1 MNSPVNAR
9 YEPRMTVVYRP
20 EIVAPVRRGY
30 SRSPCKPALWMEHVR
45 QTPLGEHLDTHAD
58 FEPVTAAA
66 LSLAHTRDYVSA
78 FLTGKPHALAES
90 SGNGWSPEYRD
101 SVLAK
106 VGALLA
112 ASEHAVTRPER
123 IVVCPTSGDHH
134 ARPSSGGGFCPIA
147 GQVIAGL
154 KLYRSRGIATAW
166 IDTDEHYG
174 NAIPDAAAV
183 CPEVRRAIPFNIN
196 PAGSGAD
203 YLASL
208 ERGLAR
214 IEDAVVAG
222 SVGLVCVGHGADS
235 HEWDDLGGSVTTA
248 QWLETAR
255 RTYAM
260 LARASDRLRR
270 PVPLVTSFFG
280 GYRDDHY
287 ASVLDLHVA
296 DVAIARDVLA
306 QTRTPFLPRVSAPQQ
321 SIPDAPA
328 APAEHSG

>member
-1 MNSPVNAR
+1 MSAA
-9 YEPRMTVVYRP
+9 YEPRITVVFRP
-20 EIVAPVRRGY
+20 EIVAPLRRGY

-45 QTPLGEHLDTHAD
+45 QTPLGEHLDTLAD
-58 FEPVTAAA
+58 FEPITTALLA
-66 LSLAHTRDYVSA
+66 SAHTRDYVSA
-78 FLTGKPHALAES
+78 FLTGKPRGLAES
-90 SGNGWSPEYRD
+90 SGNGWSAGYRD

-112 ASEHAVTRPER
+112 ATQHAVTRPER

-134 ARPSSGGGFCPIA
+134 AQPSRGGGFCPIA

-154 KLYRSRGIATAW
+154 ELFRTRGIATAW

-183 CPEVRRAIPFNIN
+183 CPEVGQAIPLNIN
-196 PAGSGAD
+196 PSGSGAA

-208 ERGLAR
+208 DQGLSRVEHAL
-214 IEDAVVAG
+214 VTG

-235 HEWDDLGGSVTTA
+235 HEWDALGGSVTTA

-260 LARASDRLRR
+260 VARASRRLQR
-270 PVPLVTSFFG
+270 PVPIVTSFFG
-280 GYRDDHY
+280 GYRDDDY

-306 QTRTPFLPRVSAPQQ
+306 QARTPFTPTVSPPHPDTSGATAVHPR
-321 SIPDAPA
+321 
-328 APAEHSG
+328 